1 MTAHATATVPLAIAR
16 VRKERGRRLPRMVWV
31 GTGIVALFVVC
42 AVFAP
47 LVAPADPLAQD
58 VLASLQPPSWAH
70 PLGTDSLGRDVLSRL
85 IWASRIDLTIG
96 FLGAVLPAI
105 VGTILGA
112 LAGYYGGWLDAVVM
126 RFSDLVQA
134 FPSYI
139 LVIALVFVLGA
150 GPVSILVSMTVVSWV
165 AYARLM
171 RTEMLRVR
179 EQDYIAAARVSGFSS
194 ARVLWR
200 HALPNSISQSLVYL
214 PSDVVAATLGLAALS
229 FLGLGIQPPAPEW
242 GAMIADGQTY
252 IRAQWWLSTVPGLA
266 IVLFGLGLNLIGEG
280 LESWVRK

>member
-16 VRKERGRRLPRMVWV
+16 VRRERGRRLPRMVWA
-31 GTGIVALFVVC
+31 GTGIVAAFIVG

-47 LVAPADPLAQD
+47 LIAPYDPLAQD
-58 VLASLQPPSWAH
+58 VLHALQAPTWQH
-70 PLGTDSLGRDVLSRL
+70 LLGTDSLGRDVLSRL

-112 LAGYYGGWLDAVVM
+112 LAGYYGGWVDTIVM

-150 GPVSILVSMTVVSWV
+150 GPGSILVSMTVVSWV

-171 RTEMLRVR
+171 RTEMLRIR

-194 ARVLWR
+194 QRVLWR
-200 HALPNSISQSLVYL
+200 HALPNSISQSMVYL
-214 PSDVVAATLGLAALS
+214 PSDIVAATLGLAALS
-229 FLGLGIQPPAPEW
+229 FLGLGIQPPSPEW

-252 IRAQWWLSTVPGLA
+252 IRVQWWLSTVPGFA
-266 IVLFGLGLNLIGEG
+266 IVLFGLGLSMIGEG

>member
-1 MTAHATATVPLAIAR
+1 MTVQATATVPLAIAR

-31 GTGIVALFVVC
+31 GTGIVALFVVS
-42 AVFAP
+42 AVLAP
-47 LVAPADPLAQD
+47 LVAPSDPLAQD
-58 VLASLQPPSWAH
+58 VVNALRPPSGQH
-70 PLGTDSLGRDVLSRL
+70 LLGTDSLGRDVLSRL
-85 IWASRIDLTIG
+85 IWASRIDLMIG

-112 LAGYYGGWLDAVVM
+112 LAGYYGGWVDTAVM
-126 RFSDLVQA
+126 RVSDLVQA

-150 GPVSILVSMTVVSWV
+150 GPGSILVSMTVVSWV

-194 ARVLWR
+194 QRVLWR
-200 HALPNSISQSLVYL
+200 HALPNSISQSMVYL

-229 FLGLGIQPPAPEW
+229 FLGLGIQPPSPEW

>member
-1 MTAHATATVPLAIAR
+1 MTAHATATVPLAIAQ

-31 GTGIVALFVVC
+31 GTGIVALFILC
-42 AVFAP
+42 ALLAP
-47 LVAPADPLAQD
+47 VIAPYDPLAQD
-58 VLASLQPPSWAH
+58 VTNALQAPSWRH
-70 PLGTDSLGRDVLSRL
+70 LLGTDSLGRDVLSRL
-85 IWASRIDLTIG
+85 IWAARIDLLIG
-96 FLGAVLPAI
+96 FLGAVLPAV

-112 LAGYYGGWLDAVVM
+112 LAGYYGRWVDTAVM

-194 ARVLWR
+194 QRVLWR

-214 PSDVVAATLGLAALS
+214 PSDIVAATLGLAALS
-229 FLGLGIQPPAPEW
+229 FLGLGIQPPSPEW

-252 IRAQWWLSTVPGLA
+252 IRTQWWLSTVPGFA
-266 IVLFGLGLNLIGEG
+266 IVLFGLGLSLIGEG

>member
-1 MTAHATATVPLAIAR
+1 MTAHATATVPLAIAQ

-31 GTGIVALFVVC
+31 GTGIVALFIVC
-42 AVFAP
+42 ALLAP
-47 LVAPADPLAQD
+47 VVAPYDPLAQD
-58 VLASLQPPSWAH
+58 VTNALQAPSWRH
-70 PLGTDSLGRDVLSRL
+70 LLGTDSLGRDVLSRL
-85 IWASRIDLTIG
+85 IWAARIDLLIG
-96 FLGAVLPAI
+96 FLGAVLPAV

-112 LAGYYGGWLDAVVM
+112 LAGYYGRWVDTAVM

-179 EQDYIAAARVSGFSS
+179 EQDYIAAARASGFSS
-194 ARVLWR
+194 QRVLWR

-214 PSDVVAATLGLAALS
+214 PSDIVAATLGLAALS
-229 FLGLGIQPPAPEW
+229 FLGLGIQPPSPEW

-252 IRAQWWLSTVPGLA
+252 IRTQWWLSTVPGFA
-266 IVLFGLGLNLIGEG
+266 IVLFGLGLSLIGEG